1 MGIGV
6 SVALIAVG
14 AVLTWATSASVGG
27 VGLSSVGV
35 ILMLAGALALLVALV
50 RAASS

>member
-14 AVLTWATSASVGG
+14 AVLTWATSAG
-27 VGLSSVGV
+27 VSSAGV
-35 ILMLAGALALLVALV
+35 ILMVAGAIALLVALV
-50 RAASS
+50 RAANA